1 MQLKNSYFT
10 MCFCIVFDILLIF
23 HHGGGENYGFKT
35 IHHDSNQDIFNYL
48 FEVLNCIVHMDFEIC
63 DVIL

>member
-35 IHHDSNQDIFNYL
+35 IHHDSN
-48 FEVLNCIVHMDFEIC
+48 
-63 DVIL
+63 